1 MQKKYF
7 ISLFFKHKL
16 PHCTN
21 KYHLKTLTCFHNFVT
36 LDQPIKLDGK
46 QMDPHFQRNS
56 LIITKLSVIFLFN
69 HSFMTPGRNLRIIF
83 NKGKCFRVRGGGTL
97 CNVYVYFV
105 YCCFKKEEKKRIFIL
120 FLSMMIFRFCCI
132 MGGSIFTEP

>member
-1 MQKKYF
+1 M
-7 ISLFFKHKL
+7 FFKHKL
-16 PHCTN
+16 PQCTN
-21 KYHLKTLTCFHNFVT
+21 KYHLRTLTCFLNFVT

-46 QMDPHFQRNS
+46 QMDPYFKRSS

-83 NKGKCFRVRGGGTL
+83 NKGMWLTVRGGGL
-97 CNVYVYFV
+97 FFYFL
-105 YCCFKKEEKKRIFIL
+105 YIFSILLFKKRRKSEDICIIL
-120 FLSMMIFRFCCI
+120 YLSMMIFRFCCI